1 MQNSSVASR
10 TGHRVKALA
19 LVLALAPT
27 VAGAQTAA
35 QAVAPKPAPYSLPW
49 LLRPAAPA
57 TVVRIDETVAFHE
70 EPASG
75 RSGQTFVT
83 GLTATYRL
91 NPRWVPVVRA
101 LWVKND
107 AAAGPS
113 GRGIANPAV
122 GITYIHP
129 LAKGWRWTAFGAST
143 IPVGAGGGTT
153 PDAGAAAAMVAGAPT
168 RSSMDNPLFGV
179 NYWGLVGG
187 LGLAR
192 ITPALTFQAEATV
205 FQLNRVRGPETQDAS
220 RTNFTA
226 GIHVG
231 RFFSPRFSV
240 GAELRVQRWLSDA
253 APARSNPAARSQ
265 ATFGIGPRFHFKAG
279 RRTLRPGVSYTRAL
293 DDPMASRG
301 YDVIQV
307 DLPIAF

>member
-1 MQNSSVASR
+1 MRYAF
-10 TGHRVKALA
+10 
-19 LVLALAPT
+19 VLALAPSL
-27 VAGAQTAA
+27 AGAQATAA
-35 QAVAPKPAPYSLPW
+35 ASAPATPAPYSLPW

-57 TVVRIDETVAFHE
+57 TVVRIDETMAFHE
-70 EPASG
+70 DPASSRAG
-75 RSGQTFVT
+75 STFVT
-83 GLTATYRL
+83 GLAATYRL
-91 NPRWVPVVRA
+91 SPRWVPVFRA

-107 AAAGPS
+107 PAVGPS
-113 GRGIANPAV
+113 GSGIANPAV
-122 GITYIHP
+122 GITYLHP
-129 LAKGWRWTAFGAST
+129 LGTAWRWTVFGAST
-143 IPVGAGGGTT
+143 IPIGAGGGST
-153 PDAGAAAAMVAGAPT
+153 PDAGAAAAMAAGAAA
-168 RSSMDNPLFGV
+168 RSSMDNTLFAV

-205 FQLNRVRGPETQDAS
+205 FQLTRVRGPQAQDAS

-226 GIHVG
+226 GVHVG
-231 RFFSPRFSV
+231 HFFWPRISV

-253 APARSNPAARSQ
+253 APVRSNPAARSQ

-293 DDPMASRG
+293 DDPMAARG
-301 YDVIQV
+301 YDIVQA